1 MPSGSRESAEQR
13 RQRLDDERRRLE
25 KVRSPQRGKPS
36 KVTLD
41 PAENKGCLVVG
52 LAVVVALV
60 VAVGIAG
67 GSGGSGGSED
77 RPKAST
83 TTLSPYDELRRTN
96 PSVDSG
102 MLRSLDELRRTN
114 PSVDSGILRSLS
126 RETSCEVLDAEWFTA
141 DALADLVRETYGRLS
156 DNYQIAKAYKHAVS
170 NRMDQVGC

>member
-1 MPSGSRESAEQR
+1 MPSRSGESAEQR
-13 RQRLDDERRRLE
+13 RQRLDGERRRLE

-36 KVTLD
+36 KVTLG

-67 GSGGSGGSED
+67 GSGGSED

-83 TTLSPYDELRRTN
+83 TTLSPY
-96 PSVDSG
+96 
-102 MLRSLDELRRTN
+102 DELRRTN

>member
-60 VAVGIAG
+60 VAIGIAG

-77 RPKAST
+77 RPKAPT
-83 TTLSPYDELRRTN
+83 TTLSSY
-96 PSVDSG
+96 
-102 MLRSLDELRRTN
+102 DELRRTN
-114 PSVDSGILRSLS
+114 PSVDSGILRGLS
-126 RETSCEVLDAEWFTA
+126 RETSCPVLDAEWFSA
-141 DALADLVRETYGRLS
+141 DALADLTRETYGRLS
-156 DNYQIAKAYKHAVS
+156 ENYQVAKAYKHAVS